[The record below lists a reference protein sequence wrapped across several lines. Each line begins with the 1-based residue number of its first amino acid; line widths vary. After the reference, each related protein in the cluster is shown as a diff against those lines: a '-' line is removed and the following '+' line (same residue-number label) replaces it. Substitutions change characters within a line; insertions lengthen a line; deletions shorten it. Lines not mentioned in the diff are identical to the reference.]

1 MGRTS
6 QPHLQGNSAV
16 RHTPPPPPCA
26 SRSFSPPLGL
36 MGAHGRAHGVSP
48 WHGWRSVAPVHQ
60 RFEGG
65 REWEGLLWGQECLPT
80 RGKSSIPANARDA
93 VCLVS
98 ACITLQ
104 GACCFPVHRPELFR
118 WQVTYYIPSEK
129 PGSRAQIGPTGS
141 KITVTDTN
149 HRDELLSLNLQG

>member
-1 MGRTS
+1 M
-6 QPHLQGNSAV
+6 
-16 RHTPPPPPCA
+16 
-26 SRSFSPPLGL
+26 
-36 MGAHGRAHGVSP
+36 
-48 WHGWRSVAPVHQ
+48 
-60 RFEGG
+60 
-65 REWEGLLWGQECLPT
+65 PT
-80 RGKSSIPANARDA
+80 RGKSSIPATAREA

-149 HRDELLSLNLQG
+149 HRDELLSLNLQGEVKASFVSFPDSEAQGEAPVFWLRRGTLLPQPPAPMLFCGGRAPEADEWLDHGSMDRAQAGTQHSCIRE